1 MQELKTLI
9 DKASEVCGSDKAL
22 AHRMGIYISDV
33 SSLRN
38 GRRPFSPEIA
48 AELADIAGED
58 AVQAAIDAIIIRAK
72 GTRKEGVM
80 RAVLGKGLAAGVA
93 AVWLLSYSGGSNF
106 AMEKVAK
113 TENLFTNV
121 YIVLSS
127 VVGWVAQKI
136 QEYLLFRM
144 RLDAHV

>member
-9 DKASEVCGSDKAL
+9 DKASKVCGSDKAL

-93 AVWLLSYSGGSNF
+93 VVWLLCYSGDLIS

-113 TENLFTNV
+113 TEVLFTTV
-121 YIVLSS
+121 YIV
-127 VVGWVAQKI
+127 
-136 QEYLLFRM
+136 
-144 RLDAHV
+144 